1 MSATSGRDTTADQ
14 RKTMFHDVSGVQTLV
29 DAARVLE
36 IEQALLKIPSSAF
49 EEQMIADHLAERM
62 NDIGLDVTMMEVAH
76 PFDPSITSR
85 QPVGVWRGTGGGP
98 SLMLNGHMDPGVE
111 MPGWSVDPYGAK
123 FEDGWV
129 WGMGAHD
136 DKGGIAAAF
145 CGLEAVIRA
154 GRRLKGDVL
163 LCPVIAHKLG
173 GAGTRA
179 LLRAGVRAD
188 LCINMEHSNNT
199 IANVCVGIVMVRIR
213 VDAPEL
219 FFRYSAEAKAA
230 YWNPIEQLGEVVR
243 RIGPSL
249 DPIPQG
255 SWMNFVAH
263 PQLPGFPTHTFDT
276 FHKEH
281 YYQKN
286 FTGLHSKQAE
296 LLLQFRTVPG
306 QTMAGLRADLS
317 ALLEGIKRDHPAFNY
332 SFELPASGTED
343 GWCQEPMDC
352 APEHALVQALAKGQT
367 LASGS
372 DAVIGGWGRL
382 GNVGDGNIIAA
393 HGIPTVQYGPGDIRI
408 YKEWPTADERVLLSD
423 LIIAARAVAH
433 ATVEL
438 CG

>member
-1 MSATSGRDTTADQ
+1 MTTEL
-14 RKTMFHDVSGVQTLV
+14 SIVQQHV
-29 DAARVLE
+29 DASRVLE
-36 IEQALLKIPSSAF
+36 IEQALLRIPSSAF
-49 EEQMIADHLAERM
+49 QEHAIADHLAERM
-62 NDIGLDVTMMEVAH
+62 RDIGLDVSMMDVVSASDPTM
-76 PFDPSITSR
+76 ISR
-85 QPVGVWRGTGGGP
+85 QPMGIWRGTGGGP

-145 CGLEAVIRA
+145 CGLEAIIRS
-154 GRRLKGDVL
+154 GTRLKGDVL
-163 LCPVIAHKLG
+163 LCPVIAHKHG

-179 LLRAGVRAD
+179 LLRSGVRAD

-199 IANVCVGIVMVRIR
+199 IAHVCVGIVMVRIR
-213 VDAPEL
+213 VEAPEL
-219 FFRYSAEAKAA
+219 FFRYSTEAKAA

-249 DPIPQG
+249 DPIPEG
-255 SWMNFVAH
+255 GWMNFIPH
-263 PQLPGFPTHTFDT
+263 PELPGFPTHTFDT

-286 FTGLHSKQAE
+286 HTGLHSKQAE

-306 QTMAGLRADLS
+306 QTLDSVRADVA
-317 ALLEGIKRDHPAFNY
+317 ALLEGIRRDRPAFNY
-332 SFELPASGTED
+332 TFELPARGTEQ
-343 GWCQEPMDC
+343 GWCQEPMAC
-352 APEHALVQALAKGQT
+352 AADHALVTALAAGQQS
-367 LASGS
+367 ASGEPAIVS
-372 DAVIGGWGRL
+372 GWGRL

-408 YKEWPTADERVLLSD
+408 YQEWPTADERVLLSD
-423 LIIAARAVAH
+423 LVTAARAVAH
-433 ATVEL
+433 ATVQL